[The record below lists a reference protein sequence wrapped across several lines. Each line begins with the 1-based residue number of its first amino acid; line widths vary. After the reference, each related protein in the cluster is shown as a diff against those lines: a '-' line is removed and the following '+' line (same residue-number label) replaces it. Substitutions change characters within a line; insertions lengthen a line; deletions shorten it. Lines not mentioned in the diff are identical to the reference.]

1 MTHKAT
7 INYTHK
13 QAAHCESGTASGLL
27 NHHGLSLSEPM
38 AFGLSAAL
46 SFAYIP
52 FIKLSGLPLIAYRMP
67 PRSVFKGLQKH
78 IGIKMHS
85 ETFRHAEQGM
95 LALDRALDQG
105 KVVGLQTSVY
115 WLPYF
120 PDAMRFH
127 FNAHN
132 LIVYGKEGNDYLVSD
147 PVVEITTRCDAE
159 SLKKARFAKGVL
171 APKGLMYFPS
181 HVPAVIDYKSAGR
194 KALLSNYRIMNG
206 APLPM
211 IGLRGIRHMGKKIQ
225 ALVNKGASE
234 QHTKLYLTH
243 IVRMQEEIGTGGAGF
258 RFIYA
263 SFLQEL
269 SKILQAEQLAEA
281 SLQMTE
287 AGDEW
292 RYFAMLATK
301 MSKNRKTLDAA
312 LLNQTLNSCADK
324 EQIAWQT
331 IHQYILRKQ

>member
-1 MTHKAT
+1 M
-7 INYTHK
+7 NYRHQ
-13 QAAHCESGTASGLL
+13 QAAHCESGTASSLL
-27 NHHGLSLSEPM
+27 SHHGLAISEPM

-67 PRSVFKGLQKH
+67 PRSVFKGLQKR
-78 IGIKMHS
+78 IGIKMHY
-85 ETFRHAEQGM
+85 ETFRNADKGM
-95 LALDRALDQG
+95 DALDRALGEG

-132 LIVYGKEGNDYLVSD
+132 LIVYGKEGNDYLISD

-159 SLKKARFAKGVL
+159 SLQKARFAKGAL

-181 HVPAVIDYKSAGR
+181 HIPTDINYADAGH

-225 ALVNKGASE
+225 TLVKNGASE
-234 QHTKLYLTH
+234 QQTKLYLTH

-301 MSKNRKTLDAA
+301 MSKNRKTLDTG
-312 LLNQTLNSCADK
+312 LLNQKLNECADK

-331 IHQYILRKQ
+331 IHRYALRK